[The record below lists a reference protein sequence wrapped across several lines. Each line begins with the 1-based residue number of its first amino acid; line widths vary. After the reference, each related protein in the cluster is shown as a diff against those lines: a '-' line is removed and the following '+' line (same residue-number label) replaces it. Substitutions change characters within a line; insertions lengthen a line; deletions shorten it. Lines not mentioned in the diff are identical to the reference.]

1 MRHAA
6 QGDEQGARRVEKVG
20 AQLELYSVEH
30 PGELQFQ
37 VGEARVACVVA
48 ALGLGAEARGSG
60 GEPDQ
65 SARQSAR
72 GAAPPPPRCGGTG
85 PGGRY
90 HVEKMARKKTVV
102 NTTVRVTAMRSWRK
116 LPRAATCWAE
126 SEARSWLHG
135 NNCDGRVIAK
145 RRRRLLRG
153 AAALQPGT
161 S

>member
-72 GAAPPPPRCGGTG
+72 GAAPPPPALRRDG
-85 PGGRY
+85 PR
-90 HVEKMARKKTVV
+90 RT
-102 NTTVRVTAMRSWRK
+102 
-116 LPRAATCWAE
+116 LPRRENGAKK
-126 SEARSWLHG
+126 
-135 NNCDGRVIAK
+135 DGREHDGDGDGNAK
-145 RRRRLLRG
+145 LEE
-153 AAALQPGT
+153 AAAGCNLLGRE
-161 S
+161 